1 MISSVTTSGVLR
13 AEMEV
18 WPRERLSFPLN
29 LSSLLELWI
38 PQISGKNLPMALGK
52 DSQDSIL
59 SESESPSVAK
69 IMRNKNYNDL
79 ILKAVSILAHIFLS
93 ARLTPR

>member
-1 MISSVTTSGVLR
+1 
-13 AEMEV
+13 
-18 WPRERLSFPLN
+18 
-29 LSSLLELWI
+29 
-38 PQISGKNLPMALGK
+38 MALGK
-52 DSQDSIL
+52 DSQDTIL
-59 SESESPSVAK
+59 SKSESPSVAK